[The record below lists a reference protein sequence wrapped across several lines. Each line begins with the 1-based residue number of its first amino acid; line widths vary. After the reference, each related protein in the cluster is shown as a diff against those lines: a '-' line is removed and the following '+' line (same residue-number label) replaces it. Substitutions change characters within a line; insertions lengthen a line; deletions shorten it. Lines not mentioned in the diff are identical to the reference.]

1 MADDIQNPTALVV
14 IDVQLA
20 MVDDFPDDPAAFR
33 RDELLANI
41 NTLLASARQSG
52 AKVIYVRHLEPKY
65 ELMRPGHPGFEV
77 HPAIAPLPTETVIDK
92 TACDAFCG
100 TELES
105 LLRDAG
111 VEHLAV
117 CGMQTDFCVDSSSRS
132 ALHRQF
138 NVTLARD
145 AHSTWDNSVLSAEQI
160 IAHHNEVLPSLPG
173 PGTRIRAKSAAE
185 IQFAAAAT

>member
-1 MADDIQNPTALVV
+1 MTDDVQNPTALVV

-20 MVDDFPDDPAAFR
+20 MVDEFPDDPAAFR

-41 NTLLASARQSG
+41 NTLLDSARESG
-52 AKVIYVRHLEPKY
+52 AKVIYVRHLEPGY

-111 VEHLAV
+111 VTHLAV

-138 NVTLARD
+138 NVTLASD
-145 AHSTWDNSVLSAEQI
+145 AHTTWDNSVLTAEQI
-160 IAHHNEVLPSLPG
+160 INHHNEVLPSLPG
-173 PGTRIRAKSAAE
+173 PGTRIRARQSAD
-185 IQFAAAAT
+185 IQFAPAAT